1 MIKIN
6 SILLVCTTLFLI
18 IPVNLTYA
26 KGKLSQEPVSIGK
39 KGLSNPIADTGQV
52 RCYNNSREIPCP
64 KPGQP
69 FYGQDAQ
76 YEGNVP
82 SYRNNGDGTVT
93 ELNTGLMW
101 SKAVD
106 KNKVSLIEA
115 KKIAQGMTLGEY
127 SDWRVPNIKELYSLI
142 DFRGYAGFSR
152 RGFSSGAPVNA
163 IPFINTDYF
172 DFEYGDGKVSRSE
185 FDGPKDRFGFHDK
198 NNDGY
203 LSKDEAPKS
212 LRLSA
217 LVASALVATE

>member
-26 KGKLSQEPVSIGK
+26 KEKLSQEPVSIGK
-39 KGLSNPIADTGQV
+39 KGLNNPIADTGQV
-52 RCYNNSREIPCP
+52 KCYNNSREIPCP

-93 ELNTGLMW
+93 DLNTGLMW

-106 KNKVSLIEA
+106 KN
-115 KKIAQGMTLGEY
+115 
-127 SDWRVPNIKELYSLI
+127 
-142 DFRGYAGFSR
+142 
-152 RGFSSGAPVNA
+152 
-163 IPFINTDYF
+163 
-172 DFEYGDGKVSRSE
+172 
-185 FDGPKDRFGFHDK
+185 
-198 NNDGY
+198 NDGY
-203 LSKDEAPKS
+203 LSEDEAPKGPPPGGG
-212 LRLSA
+212 RPPRH
-217 LVASALVATE
+217 